1 MMSNGSFGARYNTIQ
16 RYLAEYRLLG
26 GLYEILNIFTNDFEL
41 ELSEVSCEN
50 CTHTAI
56 VAQKIG
62 YLQRDISG
70 IGLHHESWW
79 DCIGL
84 HHESWWDCIGLHY
97 QSCWDYNEKQLW
109 WDCNEKQL
117 WWDYNGIHEDEN
129 TIII

>member
-1 MMSNGSFGARYNTIQ
+1 MH
-16 RYLAEYRLLG
+16 L
-26 GLYEILNIFTNDFEL
+26 
-41 ELSEVSCEN
+41 LSEVSCEN

-84 HHESWWDCIGLHY
+84 HHESWWDCIGLHHESWWDCIGLHY

-109 WDCNEKQL
+109 WDNK
-117 WWDYNGIHEDEN
+117 GIYEDEN
-129 TIII
+129 TIVI